1 MQRIP
6 LKRIHF
12 RIEIERLPVLTLYA
26 TYIVAILCLSFVG
39 WYTYRNVYIPYMS
52 DVIPEELLTQKQDKL
67 NVKDFNDVR
76 AKLEAKQKG
85 SPSTTIIDPFQAR

>member
-1 MQRIP
+1 MQKLT

-12 RIEIERLPVLTLYA
+12 RIEIERLPSLTLYA
-26 TYIVAILCLSFVG
+26 SYILAVLCLFFAG
-39 WYTYRNVYIPYMS
+39 WYTYRNVYIPYTN

-76 AKLEAKQKG
+76 AKLEVKQKG
-85 SPSTTIIDPFQAR
+85 SPSTTTIDPFQAR